1 MLQLPLILVL
11 SIAAIGLI
19 LPDAIAY
26 MYDVKA
32 KQWPTVTAQITK
44 CDAPITVTLKDP
56 YFDCQVEYKYNV
68 DGKEYSCARLSFA
81 KRPPLLGYDMGRF
94 EENHKPGVDVPVHVE
109 PGNPQNAVMDP
120 VDSPVAVIS
129 YFIALVVVLSTVY
142 FAFYPVVDFVNSK
155 NDDESSAGTASGGND
170 EATIGAGVA
179 PDGTT
184 LGAPNSSA
192 LPQPEAT

>member
-1 MLQLPLILVL
+1 MTSSAKPKKKSSLKDLLQLPLILVL
-11 SIAAIGLI
+11 SIAAIGI
-19 LPDAIAY
+19 IVPEAIAY

-32 KQWPTVTAQITK
+32 KQWPVVNAQITK
-44 CDAPITVTLKDP
+44 FDAPITVTLKDP
-56 YFDCQVEYKYNV
+56 YFDCQVEYKYTV
-68 DGKEYSCARLSFA
+68 DGKEYSSARLSYA

-129 YFIALVVVLSTVY
+129 YFIALVVVYSSVY
-142 FAFYPVVDFVNSK
+142 FALYPVVDVVNSK
-155 NDDESSAGTASGGND
+155 SDDESSVGTVSGGND

-179 PDGTT
+179 LDG
-184 LGAPNSSA
+184 P
-192 LPQPEAT
+192 